1 MPRII
6 PPPKETQSK
15 QTDLSQ
21 ERFLAE
27 SLLSQRIHFFIIFF
41 IIIATGAILAYQFAK
56 SYLIL
61 ILSIGTIIS
70 WGLTFTI
77 IRLSLRIKFIDK
89 KLDSEVLTLTKSFL
103 TIPLKI
109 LSWIS
114 DIFIPVVCSLLISS
128 GLILSSSGF
137 YDTKIIP
144 SKVEQKLKEGLK
156 FGVDTLKKESKPEI
170 IKEYK
175 SLDSVIQK

>member
-6 PPPKETQSK
+6 PPPKITEAKQS
-15 QTDLSQ
+15 DLSQ

-41 IIIATGAILAYQFAK
+41 IIIVTGAILAYQFAK
-56 SYLIL
+56 PYLVI

-77 IRLSLRIKFIDK
+77 VRLSLRIKFISK
-89 KLDSEVLTLTKSFL
+89 KLDSEVLTLAKSFL
-103 TIPLKI
+103 AIPLKI

-128 GLILSSSGF
+128 GLILSSTGF
-137 YDTKIIP
+137 FDTKIIP
-144 SKVEQKLKEGLK
+144 AKVEQRIMEGLK
-156 FGVDTLKKESKPEI
+156 MATDTLKKEKKPEI
-170 IKEYK
+170 IKEFK